1 VESLTPSYDAL
12 CLELARTEA
21 LRDSAQKALSDAN
34 RQVMVL
40 EVEVEILDRVADLF
54 RTLID
59 REVVDN
65 AKTVESL
72 LTEGLQAIFDDLDL
86 SVRSEID
93 IQRGKVAVDLITVQ
107 KQEDGTTTEGSSTDA
122 YGGSVTTVQSVLLRI
137 VVLNRRGLRPLL
149 LLDESLAAV
158 SEHYVPRVGQFLST
172 LADRMGLDVLAV
184 SHNPAL
190 VEAATNAY
198 RINKKDGKASFRQIG
213 KAQH

>member
-1 VESLTPSYDAL
+1 MMPEYDTL
-12 CLELARTEA
+12 CRDLARTEA
-21 LRDSAQKALSDAN
+21 LRDAAKKALSGAE
-34 RQVMVL
+34 RQVMIL
-40 EVEVEILDRVADLF
+40 EAEGEVLDRVADLF

-86 SVRSEID
+86 SVRSEIN

-107 KQEDGTTTEGSSTDA
+107 KQSDGTTIEGSSTDA
-122 YGGSVTTVQSVLLRI
+122 CGGSVSTVQSVLLRI

-158 SEHYVPRVGQFLST
+158 AEHYVPRVGKFLALLSE
-172 LADRMGLDVLAV
+172 RMGLDVLAV
-184 SHNPAL
+184 SHNPSL

-198 RINKKDGKASFRQIG
+198 RISKKDNRASFRQVG
-213 KAQH
+213 RA

>member
-1 VESLTPSYDAL
+1 MPEYDTL
-12 CLELARTEA
+12 CRDLARTEA
-21 LRDSAQKALSDAN
+21 LRDAAKKALSGAE
-34 RQVMVL
+34 RQVMIL
-40 EVEVEILDRVADLF
+40 EAECEVLDRVADLF

-86 SVRSEID
+86 SVWSEIN

-107 KQEDGTTTEGSSTDA
+107 KQADGTVTEGASTDA
-122 YGGSVTTVQSVLLRI
+122 YGGSVATVESLLLRI

-158 SEHYVPRVGQFLST
+158 AEHYVPRVGKFLALLSE
-172 LADRMGLDVLAV
+172 RMGLDVLAV
-184 SHNPAL
+184 SHNPSL
-190 VEAATNAY
+190 VEAAANAY
-198 RINKKDGKASFRQIG
+198 RISKKDNRASFRQVG
-213 KAQH
+213 RA

>member
-1 VESLTPSYDAL
+1 VESLIPNYDDL
-12 CLELARTEA
+12 CLDLARTEA
-21 LRDSAQKALSDAN
+21 LRDSAQTALSSSK
-34 RQVMVL
+34 RQVLTL
-40 EVEVEILDRVADLF
+40 EAEEEVLDRVADLF

-107 KQEDGTTTEGSSTDA
+107 KQADGTITEGASTDV
-122 YGGSVTTVQSVLLRI
+122 YGGSVATVQSVLLRI

-158 SEHYVPRVGQFLST
+158 SEHYVPRVGQFLSV
-172 LADRMGLDVLAV
+172 LSKRMGLDVLAV
-184 SHNPAL
+184 SHNPSL
-190 VEAATNAY
+190 VEAANNAY
-198 RINKKDGKASFRQIG
+198 RINKKDGKASFRKIG
-213 KAQH
+213 KA

>member
-1 VESLTPSYDAL
+1 MALLTASYDDL
-12 CLELARTEA
+12 CRDLARTEA
-21 LRDSAQKALSDAN
+21 LRDAAQKALSDSK

-40 EVEVEILDRVADLF
+40 EAEGEVLDRVADLF

-107 KQEDGTTTEGSSTDA
+107 KQSDGTITEGSCTDA
-122 YGGSVTTVQSVLLRI
+122 YGGSVATVESVLLRI

-158 SEHYVPRVGQFLST
+158 AEHYVPRVGQFLSM
-172 LADRMGLDVLAV
+172 LSERMGLDVLAV
-184 SHNPAL
+184 SHNPSL

-198 RINKKDGKASFRQIG
+198 RINNKDGKASFRKIG
-213 KAQH
+213 RA